1 MKRDLFCKMSSNY
14 KCIGVPMTDL
24 PRPSTRDKYSAIG
37 SSLSGKQC
45 MPIMDESKI
54 FSRFKSIDEVGY

>member
-1 MKRDLFCKMSSNY
+1 MSSNY

-54 FSRFKSIDEVGY
+54 FSRFKSIDEV